1 MVLSAKILCSV
12 CSGNADHKYKKYS
25 SINTFRCTTKSLSSF
40 HFCQVDEKTVRKEI
54 KKLRN
59 KQGGTGFRLSHKTF
73 DGEWLVFCGTNI
85 LLN

>member
-12 CSGNADHKYKKYS
+12 CSGNADHKYKKYP

-54 KKLRN
+54 KNFEISKAVQDSDFPI
-59 KQGGTGFRLSHKTF
+59 KRLM
-73 DGEWLVFCGTNI
+73 GNG
-85 LLN
+85 

>member
-12 CSGNADHKYKKYS
+12 CSGNADHKYKKYP

-54 KKLRN
+54 KNFEIRKAVQDSDFPIKLLMGN
-59 KQGGTGFRLSHKTF
+59 G
-73 DGEWLVFCGTNI
+73 
-85 LLN
+85 

>member
-12 CSGNADHKYKKYS
+12 CSGNADHKYKKYP

-54 KKLRN
+54 KNFEISKAVQDSDFPIKLLMGN
-59 KQGGTGFRLSHKTF
+59 G
-73 DGEWLVFCGTNI
+73 
-85 LLN
+85 